1 MTGAVPVPEG
11 DRAGRERRR
20 TAWRVAGVIALAVLS
35 WCYAR
40 YWVVRPFWHNGFDLS
55 VYRGA
60 MVWWRNGHPL
70 YSYHLGHTP
79 FGFTYPTF
87 AALCMLPMAF
97 VGKTAALTITAVGC
111 EVAIVVTTW
120 WLVAPIAR
128 RHGRSPWWSTAIA
141 VPLVF
146 ALDPVRETVGYL
158 QVNLFLAVLVLA
170 DVLALRRGRRWAG
183 VGIGLATAI
192 KLTPGLFIV
201 YLAITRRWRAAATA
215 AGTFAAATLVAHL
228 YDPRAS
234 ATFWTSALW
243 DTSRVGQTDYT
254 ENQSLLGFL
263 ARLAWPGDPSRA
275 LWAVLVVAFLAVG
288 LCRAARAFRR
298 GDEIVG
304 ITLTGLTGNLISPIS
319 WTHHLY
325 WIVPALLVLVDVAAG
340 TPLHP
345 ASRAA
350 LRLPPVAA
358 ERTATVLGGV
368 VATTF
373 LASVPW
379 FWKDYAAPHIHAD
392 GFLGVLGENSYV
404 PLLVLLVL
412 FLPARSLAARR
423 PDAGPRREL
432 ATATAD

>member
-1 MTGAVPVPEG
+1 MTDGAAVPGEQLAA
-11 DRAGRERRR
+11 RQRRR
-20 TAWRVAGVIALAVLS
+20 TAWRVAGVGALAVLS
-35 WCYAR
+35 LLYASV
-40 YWVVRPFWHNGFDLS
+40 WVVRPFWHGGFDLS

-60 MVWWRNGHPL
+60 MVWWWNGHPL
-70 YSYHLGHTP
+70 YAYHLGHTP

-97 VGKTAALTITAVGC
+97 VGATVATAITAVGC
-111 EVAIVVTTW
+111 AVAIVVTTW
-120 WLVAPIAR
+120 WLVAPVAR
-128 RHGRSPWWSTAIA
+128 RHGWSPWWSTAIA

-146 ALDPVRETVGYL
+146 AMDPVRETVGYL

-192 KLTPGLFIV
+192 KLTPGLFII
-201 YLAITRRWRAAATA
+201 YLVITRRWRAAITATA
-215 AGTFAAATLVAHL
+215 TFAAATLVAYL

-234 ATFWTSALW
+234 GTFWTSALW

-254 ENQSLLGFL
+254 ENQSLLGPL
-263 ARLAWPGDPSRA
+263 ARMAWPGDPNRTIWA
-275 LWAVLVVAFLAVG
+275 LLAVALLAVG
-288 LCRAARAFRR
+288 LSRAATAFRR

-325 WIVPALLVLVDVAAG
+325 WVVPAVLVLVDVATG

-350 LRLPPVAA
+350 LRLPPEAAMRAAAVLGAVVAA
-358 ERTATVLGGV
+358 
-368 VATTF
+368 TF
-373 LASVPW
+373 LVSLPW
-379 FWKDYAAPHIHAD
+379 FWKDYAASHVHAH

-412 FLPARSLAARR
+412 FLPVRSLAARR
-423 PDAGPRREL
+423 PDPGPRPEM
-432 ATATAD
+432 ATVGAD